1 MKKKLIFIILLV
13 FLIEIPCYSESVKG
27 YYCEVYNLETD
38 NTSYYTNE
46 IIELNATWELDY
58 NPFTE
63 NGYIQINIYD
73 SLDTLIWN
81 SSKYYEIGLFTEH
94 WSINTSDLRTTFLNY
109 SNNIIIVIYFY
120 YWYGELEHPDPKDSE
135 EITIIK
141 RIPLCQL
148 IGFKERLNYGEELA
162 FTAKFCDNT
171 IENGSLL
178 MHQIVS
184 FMISFNNSIFFKDNY
199 TTNQLGII
207 EMTLKSIVHLNIGLN
222 VLIFNIMQNNI
233 YNNTIFQY
241 EILVEKNPVFINI
254 LNIEHLKVKEEDLVI
269 QLYCYYFFN
278 DSMTPLNNQSI
289 KVEISYNQSLIFSKI
304 YNTNVT
310 GFLSITISQTIL
322 SFTSEFEDILLI
334 LEYNGNSFLQSNTT
348 SLILSIDD
356 SKGRSSQNLNVY
368 LIVTFSILSIVI
380 PLPLLYRLK
389 KERKKM
395 LTEVI
400 IKY

>member
-1 MKKKLIFIILLV
+1 MKKNLIFIILLV
-13 FLIEIPCYSESVKG
+13 FLIEIPCYLESVKG

-38 NTSYYTNE
+38 KSSYYTNE

-81 SSKYYEIGLFTEH
+81 SSKYYEIGLFTKQ
-94 WSINTSDLRTTFLNY
+94 WSINTSELRTTFSNY
-109 SNNIIIVIYFY
+109 SNNIIIEIYFY
-120 YWYGELEHPDPKDSE
+120 FWGGELEHPDLKDSE

-141 RIPLCQL
+141 RIPMCQL
-148 IGFKERLNYGEELA
+148 IGFKDRLNYGEELA
-162 FTAKFCDNT
+162 FTARFCDNT

-178 MHQIVS
+178 INQIVS
-184 FMISFNNSIFFKDNY
+184 FMISFNNSIIFKDNF

-207 EMTLKSIVHLNIGLN
+207 EMTLGSFVHLNVGLN
-222 VLIFNIMQNNI
+222 ALIFKIMQNNI

-241 EILVEKNPVFINI
+241 EILVEKNPVFINVI
-254 LNIEHLKVKEEDLVI
+254 NIEDLKVKEEDLII

-289 KVEISYNQSLIFSKI
+289 KVEISYNQSLIFSKS

-322 SFTSEFEDILLI
+322 SFTREFEDILLI

-348 SLILSIDD
+348 SLILSIDG
-356 SKGRSSQNLNVY
+356 SKGRSSQNLNVF

-380 PLPLLYRLK
+380 PLPLLYRFK

>member
-241 EILVEKNPVFINI
+241 EILVEKNPVFINV

>member
-1 MKKKLIFIILLV
+1 VKKKLIFIILLV

-241 EILVEKNPVFINI
+241 EILVEKNPVFINV

>member
-1 MKKKLIFIILLV
+1 MKKNLIFIILLV

-38 NTSYYTNE
+38 KSSYYTNE

-81 SSKYYEIGLFTEH
+81 SSKYYEIGLFTEQ
-94 WSINTSDLRTTFLNY
+94 WSINTSELKTTFSNY
-109 SNNIIIVIYFY
+109 SNNIIIKIYFY
-120 YWYGELEHPDPKDSE
+120 LPQGEETVPFLKDSE
-135 EITIIK
+135 EISIIK
-141 RIPLCQL
+141 RIPLCEL
-148 IGFKERLNYGEELA
+148 IGFKERLNYGEEIT
-162 FTAKFCDNT
+162 FTARFCDNT

-178 MHQIVS
+178 VNQIVS
-184 FMISFNNSIFFKDNY
+184 FMISFNNSIIFKDNF

-207 EMTLKSIVHLNIGLN
+207 EMTLWSIVHLNIGLN

-233 YNNTIFQY
+233 YNDTIFQY

-254 LNIEHLKVKEEDLVI
+254 INIEDLKVNEEDLVI
-269 QLYCYYFFN
+269 QLYCYYYFN

-289 KVEISYNQSLIFSKI
+289 KVEISYNQSLIFSKM

-322 SFTSEFEDILLI
+322 SFTREFEDILLI
-334 LEYNGNSFLQSNTT
+334 LEYNGNAFLQNNTT
-348 SLILSIDD
+348 SLILSIDG
-356 SKGRSSQNLNVY
+356 SKGRSSQNLNVF

-380 PLPLLYRLK
+380 PLPLLYRFK

>member
-241 EILVEKNPVFINI
+241 EILVEKNPVFINV

-334 LEYNGNSFLQSNTT
+334 LEYNGNFFLQSNTT